1 MRLLTLEDAFR
12 FSRLLAVSGAR
23 DTVER
28 ALRAAVTT
36 AAEKRERLLQLRRAM
51 DEMDESDGAAKAD
64 LERRYQ
70 AAAADDTALYNLGIN
85 TVMEVLT
92 LAAGQGVQACV
103 YDFLAPALEVDTAVL
118 AAMPLTEL
126 VQRVRELA
134 EHNNLIGFFGSPS
147 GISGGAKS
155 GSTGDTQTRG
165 G

>member
-1 MRLLTLEDAFR
+1 MKLLTLEDAFR

-36 AAEKRERLLQLRRAM
+36 AGEKRERLLQLRRA
-51 DEMDESDGAAKAD
+51 MDESDGAAKAD
-64 LERRYQ
+64 LERRYRT
-70 AAAADDTALYNLGIN
+70 AAADDTALYNLGIN

-103 YDFLAPALEVDTAVL
+103 YDFLAPALEVDTAAL
-118 AAMPLTEL
+118 ANMPLTEL

-147 GISGGAKS
+147 GISEGAKS
-155 GSTGDTQTRG
+155 GSTGDTQTQG